1 MTRAAR
7 SMQVF
12 GLYLGLLGLG
22 LTVAPNVVL
31 TLFGF
36 LPTEEPWIRLLGFV
50 VAILAHYYLAAAHGE
65 DRLFMRATIIPRLTA
80 LPVFG
85 IFVWAGWAPLTL
97 LLFAI
102 PDLLG
107 ALWTRQALGAVS
119 D

>member
-22 LTVAPNVVL
+22 LTVAPNVILV
-31 TLFGF
+31 LFGF
-36 LPTEEPWIRLLGFV
+36 VPTEEPWIRILGFV
-50 VAILAHYYLAAAHGE
+50 VAVLAHYYLAAAHGE
-65 DRLFMRATIIPRLTA
+65 DRLFMRATIIPRLTV
-80 LPVFG
+80 LPVFA
-85 IFVWAGWAPLTL
+85 IFVWANWAPVNL
-97 LLFAI
+97 LVFAI

-107 ALWTRQALGAVS
+107 AIWTRQAIRAAA